1 MATQNY
7 PDVGTLEQASKYR
20 TGVPTRLL
28 NVLTGGLAGAI
39 TGSTEKAQEAARA
52 RQALLQ
58 EDLDKRTEQRMI
70 ERMKLQQAEMLKR
83 QLELEAA
90 RTDTENRRRLLE
102 TAGTEEALTG
112 KYITGPV
119 EQSQELGRQIGRLQ
133 RLSVDQKEA
142 AEKAGLIGQLT
153 AEMGPTERAAVE
165 AGVVSPYES
174 MDIASLRRMRAASDV
189 SLRKQEEARRAKQ
202 DDGKV
207 FVSRNANGD
216 VSVQGPSDLVRK
228 FQDSNPDFFMGKKG
242 SPYKVSMRQTEDGS
256 SFNVDFGE
264 MTADEIKG
272 IAPQLEEMKK
282 AYGVLSQA
290 GLNGGMGAAG
300 TAGTATA
307 GPAKPIAKGPAAGE
321 GESMVGRGSGKARSG
336 AAAAIAAQPQAEPEP
351 QALGPMSPEQEFA
364 AINRKLAEIE
374 SRGGASAYG
383 ARQTLTTPFYT
394 DVASELN
401 VQPEQ
406 VGASVYQRTPRTVV
420 SQNFPAEQFRNLPQ
434 EVQNRLYIDAM
445 NKSAQAMRESKYSP
459 SGTYSKYELNDPWIG
474 SMFDKL
480 SR

>member
-1 MATQNY
+1 MAKPNYFDSADIETQARY
-7 PDVGTLEQASKYR
+7 RPGVASNIF
-20 TGVPTRLL
+20 
-28 NVLTGGLAGAI
+28 NVLTGGLAGQI
-39 TGSTEKAQEAARA
+39 TGSTQRAQEAARA

-58 EDLDKRTEQRMI
+58 EDLDKRNEQRMI
-70 ERMKLQQAEMLKR
+70 ERMKIQQAEMLKR
-83 QLELEAA
+83 QLELEAN
-90 RTDTENRRRLLE
+90 RTDAENRRRLLE

-133 RLSVDQKEA
+133 KLSVDQKEA
-142 AEKAGLIGQLT
+142 AEKAGLIGQLI

-165 AGVVSPYES
+165 AGVVTPYER
-174 MDIASLRRMRAASDV
+174 MDIASLRRIKGASDV
-189 SLRKQEEARRAKQ
+189 SLRKQEEVRRAKQ
-202 DDGKV
+202 DEGKV
-207 FVSRNANGD
+207 FVSRNASGD
-216 VSVQGPSDLVRK
+216 VSVQGPSDLVSR
-228 FQDSNPDFFMGKKG
+228 FQAANPDFFRKKKD

-256 SFNVDFGE
+256 SFNVDFGD

-282 AYGVLSQA
+282 AYGSLSRSDLSGA
-290 GLNGGMGAAG
+290 GAATGG
-300 TAGTATA
+300 TAGA
-307 GPAKPIAKGPAAGE
+307 AKPIAKGPAAVE

-336 AAAAIAAQPQAEPEP
+336 AAAAIASQPQAEPEP
-351 QALGPMSPEQEFA
+351 QVLGPMSPEQEFA

-420 SQNFPAEQFRNLPQ
+420 SQNFPVEQFRNLPQ

-445 NKSAQAMRESKYSP
+445 NKSAQAMQQAGYKPSGKYSE
-459 SGTYSKYELNDPWIG
+459 YQMNDPWIG

>member
-1 MATQNY
+1 MATLNY
-7 PDVGTLEQASKYR
+7 PNVGSLEQAAQYR

-28 NVLTGGLAGAI
+28 NVLTGGLAGQI
-39 TGSTEKAQEAARA
+39 SGSTEKAQEAARA

-58 EDLDKRTEQRMI
+58 EDLDKRNEQRII
-70 ERMKLQQAEMLKR
+70 ERMKIQQAEMLKR
-83 QLELEAA
+83 QLELENN
-90 RTDTENRRRLLE
+90 RTDAENRRRLLE

-133 RLSVDQKEA
+133 KLSVDQKEA

-174 MDIASLRRMRAASDV
+174 MDIASLRRMRGASDV

-202 DDGKV
+202 DEGKV
-207 FVSRNANGD
+207 FVSRNAAGD
-216 VSVQGPSDLVRK
+216 VSVQGPSDLVSR
-228 FQDSNPDFFMGKKG
+228 FQTANPDFFRKKKD

-264 MTADEIKG
+264 MTAGEIKE

-282 AYGVLSQA
+282 AYGSLSRSDLSGA
-290 GLNGGMGAAG
+290 GAATGG
-300 TAGTATA
+300 TAGA
-307 GPAKPIAKGPAAGE
+307 AKPIAKGPAAVE

-351 QALGPMSPEQEFA
+351 QVLGPMSPEQEFA

-420 SQNFPAEQFRNLPQ
+420 SQNFPVEQFRNLPQ

-445 NKSAQAMRESKYSP
+445 NKSAQAMQQAGYKPSGKYSE
-459 SGTYSKYELNDPWIG
+459 YQLNDPWIG

>member
-1 MATQNY
+1 MAT
-7 PDVGTLEQASKYR
+7 PEEIRKKLETQAGQR
-20 TGVPTRLL
+20 VNPLL
-28 NVLTGGLAGAI
+28 KGLSMLTGGIAGEFTGTNEQIRQQRTAKRALMEEDLAA
-39 TGSTEKAQEAARA
+39 
-52 RQALLQ
+52 LQ
-58 EDLDKRTEQRMI
+58 E
-70 ERMKLQQAEMLKR
+70 ERLMERVKSQQAEMLKR

-102 TAGTEEALTG
+102 ASGTEEALTG
-112 KYITGPV
+112 QYITGPV

-133 RLSVDQKEA
+133 KLSVDQKEA

-202 DDGKV
+202 DEGKV
-207 FVSRNANGD
+207 FVSRNAAGD
-216 VSVQGPSDLVRK
+216 VSVQGPSDLVSK
-228 FQDSNPDFFMGKKG
+228 FQASNPDFFRKKKD

-282 AYGVLSQA
+282 AYGALSRNDLSGA
-290 GLNGGMGAAG
+290 GAATGG
-300 TAGTATA
+300 TAGA
-307 GPAKPIAKGPAAGE
+307 AKPIAKGPAAGE
-321 GESMVGRGSGKARSG
+321 GEAMVGRNDGKARS
-336 AAAAIAAQPQAEPEP
+336 AAAAAVAAQARAEAEP

-445 NKSAQAMRESKYSP
+445 NKSAQAMQQSGYKP
-459 SGTYSKYELNDPWIG
+459 SGKFSEYQLNDPWIG

>member
-1 MATQNY
+1 
-7 PDVGTLEQASKYR
+7 
-20 TGVPTRLL
+20 
-28 NVLTGGLAGAI
+28 
-39 TGSTEKAQEAARA
+39 
-52 RQALLQ
+52 
-58 EDLDKRTEQRMI
+58 
-70 ERMKLQQAEMLKR
+70 
-83 QLELEAA
+83 
-90 RTDTENRRRLLE
+90 
-102 TAGTEEALTG
+102 
-112 KYITGPV
+112 
-119 EQSQELGRQIGRLQ
+119 
-133 RLSVDQKEA
+133 
-142 AEKAGLIGQLT
+142 
-153 AEMGPTERAAVE
+153 
-165 AGVVSPYES
+165 
-174 MDIASLRRMRAASDV
+174 MDMASLRRVAGASDV

-202 DDGKV
+202 DEGKV
-207 FVSRNANGD
+207 FVSRNAAGD
-216 VSVQGPSDLVRK
+216 VSVQGPSDLVSR
-228 FQDSNPDFFMGKKG
+228 FQAANPDFFRKKKD

-282 AYGVLSQA
+282 AYGSLSRSDLSGA
-290 GLNGGMGAAG
+290 GAATGG
-300 TAGTATA
+300 TAGA
-307 GPAKPIAKGPAAGE
+307 AKPIAKGPAAVE

-351 QALGPMSPEQEFA
+351 QVLGPMSPEQEFA

-420 SQNFPAEQFRNLPQ
+420 SQNFPVEQFRNLPQ

-445 NKSAQAMRESKYSP
+445 NKSAQAMQQARYKPSGKYSE
-459 SGTYSKYELNDPWIG
+459 YQMNDPWIG

>member
-58 EDLDKRTEQRMI
+58 EDLDKRNEQRMI
-70 ERMKLQQAEMLKR
+70 ERMKIQQAEMLKR
-83 QLELEAA
+83 QLELEAN
-90 RTDTENRRRLLE
+90 RTDAENRRRLLE

-133 RLSVDQKEA
+133 KLSVDQKEA

-174 MDIASLRRMRAASDV
+174 MDIASLRRMRGASDV

-202 DDGKV
+202 DEGKV
-207 FVSRNANGD
+207 FVSRNAAGD
-216 VSVQGPSDLVRK
+216 VSVQGPSDLVTR
-228 FQDSNPDFFMGKKG
+228 FQAANPDFFRNKKD
-242 SPYKVSMRQTEDGS
+242 SPYKVSMRQTDDGS
-256 SFNVDFGE
+256 SFNVDFGD
-264 MTADEIKG
+264 MTAGEIKE

-282 AYGVLSQA
+282 AYGSLSRSDLSGA
-290 GLNGGMGAAG
+290 GAATGG
-300 TAGTATA
+300 TAGA
-307 GPAKPIAKGPAAGE
+307 AKPIAKGPAAGE

-336 AAAAIAAQPQAEPEP
+336 AAAAIASQPQAEPEP
-351 QALGPMSPEQEFA
+351 QVLGPMSPEQEFA

-420 SQNFPAEQFRNLPQ
+420 SQNFPVEQFRNLPQ

-445 NKSAQAMRESKYSP
+445 NKSAQAMQQAGYKPSGKYSE
-459 SGTYSKYELNDPWIG
+459 YQMNDPWIG

>member
-1 MATQNY
+1 MAT
-7 PDVGTLEQASKYR
+7 PEEIRKKLETQAGQR
-20 TGVPTRLL
+20 VNPLL
-28 NVLTGGLAGAI
+28 KGLSMLTGGIAGEFTGTNEQIRQQRTAKRALMEEDLAA
-39 TGSTEKAQEAARA
+39 
-52 RQALLQ
+52 LQ
-58 EDLDKRTEQRMI
+58 E
-70 ERMKLQQAEMLKR
+70 ERLMERVKSQQAEMLKR

-102 TAGTEEALTG
+102 ASGTEEALTG

-133 RLSVDQKEA
+133 KLSVDQKEA
-142 AEKAGLIGQLT
+142 AEKARLIGRLI
-153 AEMGPTERAAVE
+153 AESGGDNEE
-165 AGVVSPYES
+165 L
-174 MDIASLRRMRAASDV
+174 ASSFDKLDMATLRRMEASSDV
-189 SLRKQEEARRAKQ
+189 GLRKQEEARRAKQ
-202 DDGKV
+202 DEGKV

-256 SFNVDFGE
+256 SFNVDFEE

-282 AYGVLSQA
+282 AYGVLSRNDLSGA
-290 GLNGGMGAAG
+290 GAATGG
-300 TAGTATA
+300 TAGA
-307 GPAKPIAKGPAAGE
+307 AKPIAKGPAAGE
-321 GESMVGRGSGKARSG
+321 GESMVGRNDGKARS
-336 AAAAIAAQPQAEPEP
+336 AAAAAVAAQARAEAEP
-351 QALGPMSPEQEFA
+351 QALGPMSPEREFA

-445 NKSAQAMRESKYSP
+445 NKSAQAMQQSGYKP
-459 SGTYSKYELNDPWIG
+459 SGRFSEYQLNDPWIG

>member
-83 QLELEAA
+83 QLELENA
-90 RTDTENRRRLLE
+90 RTDAENRRRLLE

-133 RLSVDQKEA
+133 KLSVDQKEA

-174 MDIASLRRMRAASDV
+174 MDIASLRRMRGASDV

-202 DDGKV
+202 DEGKV
-207 FVSRNANGD
+207 FVSRNAAGD
-216 VSVQGPSDLVRK
+216 VSVQGPSDLVSR
-228 FQDSNPDFFMGKKG
+228 FQTANPDFFRKKKD

-264 MTADEIKG
+264 MTAGEIKE

-282 AYGVLSQA
+282 AYGSLSRSDLSGA
-290 GLNGGMGAAG
+290 GAATGG
-300 TAGTATA
+300 TAGA
-307 GPAKPIAKGPAAGE
+307 AKPIAKGPAAVE

-351 QALGPMSPEQEFA
+351 QVLGPMSPEQEFA

-420 SQNFPAEQFRNLPQ
+420 SQNFPVEQFRNLPQ

-445 NKSAQAMRESKYSP
+445 NKSAQAMQQAGYKPSGKYSE
-459 SGTYSKYELNDPWIG
+459 YQLNDPWIG

>member
-1 MATQNY
+1 MATPEEIRKKLQ
-7 PDVGTLEQASKYR
+7 TQAEQR
-20 TGVPTRLL
+20 VNPLL
-28 NVLTGGLAGAI
+28 KGLSMLTGGIAGEF
-39 TGSTEKAQEAARA
+39 TGTNEQIRQQRSAKRALMEEDIAA
-52 RQALLQ
+52 LQ
-58 EDLDKRTEQRMI
+58 NQRLM
-70 ERMKLQQAEMLKR
+70 EYMKSQQAEMLKR
-83 QLELEAA
+83 QIEFENA
-90 RTDTENRRRLLE
+90 RTDAENRRRLLE

-202 DDGKV
+202 DEGKV
-207 FVSRNANGD
+207 FVSRNAAGD
-216 VSVQGPSDLVRK
+216 VSVQGPSDLVSR
-228 FQDSNPDFFMGKKG
+228 FQAANPEFFMKKKD

-282 AYGVLSQA
+282 AYGTLSQA
-290 GLNGGMGAAG
+290 GLNGGIGTAAAG
-300 TAGTATA
+300 A
-307 GPAKPIAKGPAAGE
+307 AKPIAKGPAAVE

-351 QALGPMSPEQEFA
+351 QVLGPMSPEREFA
-364 AINRKLAEIE
+364 AINRKLAEME
-374 SRGGASAYG
+374 ARGGASAYG

-420 SQNFPAEQFRNLPQ
+420 SQNFPTEQFRSLPQ
-434 EVQNRLYIDAM
+434 EVQNRLYIEAM
-445 NKSAQAMRESKYSP
+445 NKSAQAMRDAKYNP
-459 SGTYSKYELNDPWIG
+459 TGTYSQYELNDPWIG
-474 SMFDKL
+474 SMFNKL

>member
-1 MATQNY
+1 MATPEENKKRREK
-7 PDVGTLEQASKYR
+7 LEKQAER
-20 TGVPTRLL
+20 RINPLL
-28 NVLTGGLAGAI
+28 KGLSMLTGGIAGEFTGTNEQIRQQRTAKRALMEEDLAA
-39 TGSTEKAQEAARA
+39 
-52 RQALLQ
+52 LQ
-58 EDLDKRTEQRMI
+58 E
-70 ERMKLQQAEMLKR
+70 ERLMERVKSQQAEMLKR
-83 QLELEAA
+83 QIELENA
-90 RTDTENRRRLLE
+90 RTDAENRRRLLE
-102 TAGTEEALTG
+102 AAGTEEALTG

-133 RLSVDQKEA
+133 KLSVDQKEA

-174 MDIASLRRMRAASDV
+174 MDIASLRRMRSASDV

-202 DDGKV
+202 DEGKV
-207 FVSRNANGD
+207 FVSRNAAGD
-216 VSVQGPSDLVRK
+216 VSVQGPSDLVTR
-228 FQDSNPDFFMGKKG
+228 FQTANPDFFRKKKD

-256 SFNVDFGE
+256 SFNVDFGD
-264 MTADEIKG
+264 MTAGEIKE

-282 AYGVLSQA
+282 AYGASSQI
-290 GLNGGMGAAG
+290 GLNGGMGAAD
-300 TAGTATA
+300 T
-307 GPAKPIAKGPAAGE
+307 AKPIAKGPAAGE
-321 GESMVGRGSGKARSG
+321 GESMVGRGSGKVRSG
-336 AAAAIAAQPQAEPEP
+336 AAAAIASQPQAEPEP
-351 QALGPMSPEQEFA
+351 QVLGPMSPEQEFA

-420 SQNFPAEQFRNLPQ
+420 SQNFPVEQFRNLPQ

-445 NKSAQAMRESKYSP
+445 NKSAQAMQQAGYKPSGKYSE
-459 SGTYSKYELNDPWIG
+459 YQMNDPWIG

>member
-133 RLSVDQKEA
+133 KLSVDQKEA

-153 AEMGPTERAAVE
+153 AEMGATERAAVE

-174 MDIASLRRMRAASDV
+174 MDIASLRRMRGASDV

-202 DDGKV
+202 DEGKV
-207 FVSRNANGD
+207 FVSRNAAGD
-216 VSVQGPSDLVRK
+216 VSVQGPSDLVSK
-228 FQDSNPDFFMGKKG
+228 FQASNPDFFRKKKD

-282 AYGVLSQA
+282 AYGALSRNDLSGA
-290 GLNGGMGAAG
+290 GAATGG
-300 TAGTATA
+300 TAGA
-307 GPAKPIAKGPAAGE
+307 AKPIAKGPAAGE
-321 GESMVGRGSGKARSG
+321 GESMVGRNDGKARSG
-336 AAAAIAAQPQAEPEP
+336 AAAAIAAQPRAEPEP
-351 QALGPMSPEQEFA
+351 QVLGPMSPEQEFS
-364 AINRKLAEIE
+364 AINRKLAEME
-374 SRGGASAYG
+374 ARGGASAYG

-445 NKSAQAMRESKYSP
+445 NKSAQAMQQSGYKP
-459 SGTYSKYELNDPWIG
+459 SGKFSEYQLNDPWIG

>member
-83 QLELEAA
+83 QLELENA
-90 RTDTENRRRLLE
+90 RTDAENRRRLLE

-133 RLSVDQKEA
+133 KLSVDQKEA

-174 MDIASLRRMRAASDV
+174 MDIASLRRMRGASDV

-202 DDGKV
+202 DKGKV
-207 FVSRNANGD
+207 FVSRNAAGD
-216 VSVQGPSDLVRK
+216 VSVQGPSDLITQ
-228 FQDSNPDFFMGKKG
+228 FQTANPDFFSKKKD

-256 SFNVDFGE
+256 SFNVDFGD

-282 AYGVLSQA
+282 AYGSLSRSDLSGA
-290 GLNGGMGAAG
+290 GAATGG
-300 TAGTATA
+300 TAGA
-307 GPAKPIAKGPAAGE
+307 AKPIAKGPAGVE
-321 GESMVGRGSGKARSG
+321 GEPMVGRSSGKARSG
-336 AAAAIAAQPQAEPEP
+336 AAAAIASQPQAEPEP
-351 QALGPMSPEQEFA
+351 QVLGPMSPEQEFA

-420 SQNFPAEQFRNLPQ
+420 SQNFPVEQFRNLPQ

-445 NKSAQAMRESKYSP
+445 NKSAQAMQQAGYKPSGKYSE
-459 SGTYSKYELNDPWIG
+459 YQLNDPWIG

>member
-83 QLELEAA
+83 QLELENA
-90 RTDTENRRRLLE
+90 RTDSENRRRLLE

-133 RLSVDQKEA
+133 KLSVDQKEA

-174 MDIASLRRMRAASDV
+174 MDIASLRRMRSASDV

-202 DDGKV
+202 DEGKV
-207 FVSRNANGD
+207 FVSRNAAGD
-216 VSVQGPSDLVRK
+216 VSVQGPSDLLSK
-228 FQDSNPDFFMGKKG
+228 FQASNPDFFRKKKD
-242 SPYKVSMRQTEDGS
+242 SPYKVSMRKTEDGS

-264 MTADEIKG
+264 MTTDEIKE

-282 AYGVLSQA
+282 AYGSLSRSDLSGA
-290 GLNGGMGAAG
+290 GAATGG
-300 TAGTATA
+300 TAGA
-307 GPAKPIAKGPAAGE
+307 AKPIAKGPAAVE

-336 AAAAIAAQPQAEPEP
+336 AAAAIASQPQAEPEP
-351 QALGPMSPEQEFA
+351 QVLGPMSPEQEFA

-420 SQNFPAEQFRNLPQ
+420 SQNFPVEQFRNLPQ

-445 NKSAQAMRESKYSP
+445 NKSAQAMQQAGYKPSGKYSE
-459 SGTYSKYELNDPWIG
+459 YQMNDPWIG

>member
-83 QLELEAA
+83 QLELENA
-90 RTDTENRRRLLE
+90 RTDAENRRRLLE

-133 RLSVDQKEA
+133 KLSVDQKEA

-174 MDIASLRRMRAASDV
+174 MDIASLRRMRGASDV

-202 DDGKV
+202 DKGKV
-207 FVSRNANGD
+207 FVSRNAAGD
-216 VSVQGPSDLVRK
+216 VSVQGPSDLVSR
-228 FQDSNPDFFMGKKG
+228 FQTANPDFFSKKKD

-256 SFNVDFGE
+256 SFNVDFGD

-282 AYGVLSQA
+282 AYGSLSRSDLSGA
-290 GLNGGMGAAG
+290 GAATGG
-300 TAGTATA
+300 TAGA
-307 GPAKPIAKGPAAGE
+307 AKPIAKGPAGVE
-321 GESMVGRGSGKARSG
+321 GEPMVGRSSGKARSG
-336 AAAAIAAQPQAEPEP
+336 AAAAIASQPQAEPEP
-351 QALGPMSPEQEFA
+351 QVLGPMSPEQEFA

-420 SQNFPAEQFRNLPQ
+420 SQNFPVEQFRNLPQ

-445 NKSAQAMRESKYSP
+445 NKSAQAMQQAGYKPSGKYSE
-459 SGTYSKYELNDPWIG
+459 YQLNDPWIG

>member
-1 MATQNY
+1 MATPEENKKIRER
-7 PDVGTLEQASKYR
+7 LEKQATSR
-20 TGVPTRLL
+20 VNPLL
-28 NVLTGGLAGAI
+28 KGLSMLTGGIAGEFTGTNEQIRQQRTAKRALMEEDLAA
-39 TGSTEKAQEAARA
+39 
-52 RQALLQ
+52 LQ
-58 EDLDKRTEQRMI
+58 E
-70 ERMKLQQAEMLKR
+70 ERLMERVKSQQAEMLKR

-102 TAGTEEALTG
+102 ASGTEEALTG

-133 RLSVDQKEA
+133 KLSVDQKEA

-202 DDGKV
+202 DEGKV
-207 FVSRNANGD
+207 FVSRNAAGD
-216 VSVQGPSDLVRK
+216 VSVQGPSDLVSK
-228 FQDSNPDFFMGKKG
+228 FQASNPDFFRKKKD

-264 MTADEIKG
+264 MTTDEIKE

-282 AYGVLSQA
+282 AYGSLSRIDLSGA
-290 GLNGGMGAAG
+290 GAATGG
-300 TAGTATA
+300 TAGAT
-307 GPAKPIAKGPAAGE
+307 KPIAKGPAAVE

-351 QALGPMSPEQEFA
+351 QVLGPMSPEREFA

-445 NKSAQAMRESKYSP
+445 NKSAQAMQQSGYKP
-459 SGTYSKYELNDPWIG
+459 SGKFSEYQLNDPWIG